1 MASSYGFSPL
11 HVPARPTLWAATW
24 ALAHREVVRFLRQ
37 RNRVIGAL
45 GQPVLFWILFGAGLG
60 PSFRLPGTPDSA
72 VGYAEYFFPGVLVLI
87 LLFTSIFATI
97 SIIEDRREGFL
108 QGVLVAPVSPWTM
121 VAGKGLGAT
130 LLSVGQ
136 ALVFLL
142 LGLTLPIS
150 WSMLG
155 LVQLVLFLGLLSLA
169 LVGLGMVLAW
179 RLDSVQ
185 GFHAIMNLLLF
196 PMWLLSGAF
205 FPAADNWLGWV
216 IRVNPLTYGL
226 AGVRRML
233 YANHPDAAAL
243 AGLPPLWA
251 CWGVTAGFAV
261 LALAAS
267 TWAAARRTRG
277 DLL

>member
-1 MASSYGFSPL
+1 M
-11 HVPARPTLWAATW
+11 
-24 ALAHREVVRFLRQ
+24 
-37 RNRVIGAL
+37 
-45 GQPVLFWILFGAGLG
+45 LFWILFGAGLG
-60 PSFRLPGTPDSA
+60 PSFRLPGGGA
-72 VGYAEYFFPGVLVLI
+72 AAAGYAEYFFPGVLVLI
-87 LLFTSIFATI
+87 VLFTSIFATI

-108 QGVLVAPVSPWTM
+108 QGVLVAPVSPWSM

-130 LLSVGQ
+130 LLAVGQ
-136 ALVFLL
+136 AAVFLL
-142 LGLTLPIS
+142 LGLTLPLS
-150 WSMLG
+150 PSLVG
-155 LVQLVLFLGLLSLA
+155 LVALLVFLCLLSVA

-205 FPAADNWLGWV
+205 FPAGDNWLGWV
-216 IRVNPLTYGL
+216 VRANPLTYGM
-226 AGVRRML
+226 AGVRRLL
-233 YANHPDAAAL
+233 YLHQPDAAVL
-243 AGLPPLWA
+243 AGLPPLWV
-251 CWGVTAGFAV
+251 CWSVTAAFAV

>member
-1 MASSYGFSPL
+1 MADVTALWMSAL
-11 HVPARPTLWAATW
+11 HRPGNARAAW
-24 ALAHREVVRFLRQ
+24 ALARREVVRFLRQ
-37 RNRVIGAL
+37 RTRVIGAL
-45 GQPVLFWILFGAGLG
+45 GQPLLFWILFGAGLG
-60 PSFRLPGTPDSA
+60 PSFRLPGTA
-72 VGYAEYFFPGVLVLI
+72 VAVDYAEYFFPGVLVLI

-108 QGVLVAPVSPWTM
+108 QGVLVAPVSPWAM

-130 LLSVGQ
+130 LLAVGQ

-142 LGLTLPIS
+142 LGLMLPLS
-150 WSMLG
+150 WSILGML
-155 LVQLVLFLGLLSLA
+155 QLVLFLCLLSVA

-205 FPAADNWLGWV
+205 FPAADNWLGWLV
-216 IRVNPLTYGL
+216 RANPLTYGV

-233 YANHPDAAAL
+233 YAHQPNAVVL
-243 AGLPPLWA
+243 TGLPPLWA
-251 CWGVTAGFAV
+251 CWSVTAAFAL
-261 LALAAS
+261 LAVVAS
-267 TWAAARRTRG
+267 RWAAGRRTKG
-277 DLL
+277 DLA